1 MYTGHHL
8 SEWAQHDHV
17 TTLAKV
23 ALTPDGYPVTFTIHD
38 IVIYGHG
45 CHPLQL
51 SRALTHILDIITA
64 TICWC
69 QQKNKCKGEK
79 KFLIRAPKAPVLC
92 AISALTRIIQ

>member
-1 MYTGHHL
+1 MYSGHHL

-23 ALTPDGYPVTFTIHD
+23 ALTPDGDPVAFTIHN
-38 IVIYGHG
+38 IVFHSHG

-51 SRALTHILDIITA
+51 SHALTHIPDIVTT

-69 QQKNKCKGEK
+69 
-79 KFLIRAPKAPVLC
+79 
-92 AISALTRIIQ
+92 